1 MECLRIGQWMGY
13 NGTYGAF
20 APLPHEMRA
29 WSVNL
34 FGRLQL
40 WINWLQTDPLQFF
53 IYLVYLVTSVLLALM
68 LHEIAHG
75 YVAYRCGDPTA
86 KMLGRLTLNPLK
98 HLDPFG
104 TACMFL
110 LGFGWAKPVPVNPRN
125 FSNFRRDD
133 FLVSVAGIATNISLF
148 IISTALAVGLNGLL
162 WKPEVIQRYGASALL
177 SSNGLGFSILISGQG
192 STYEA
197 AMKTPWLQYVQ
208 RFLLLFSSIN
218 LGLGI
223 FNLLPIPP
231 LDGFHIVNDL
241 LLRGK
246 LYMSQQFFQGAQ
258 IVLMVL
264 VFSGFLSG
272 LMSTVMGAVESGV
285 INVFLRLTGAV

>member
-1 MECLRIGQWMGY
+1 M
-13 NGTYGAF
+13 
-20 APLPHEMRA
+20 
-29 WSVNL
+29 NL
-34 FGRLQL
+34 FGRLQF
-40 WINWLQTDPLQFF
+40 WINWLQTDPLQFL
-53 IYLVYLVTSVLLALM
+53 IYFVYLITTVLLALM

-75 YVAYRCGDPTA
+75 YVAWRCGDPTA

-98 HLDPFG
+98 HLDPIG

-133 FLVSVAGIATNISLF
+133 FLVSVAGIATNLSLF
-148 IISTALAVGLNGLL
+148 IISTALAVGINGLL
-162 WKPEVIQRYGASALL
+162 WKPEVVASYGANELL
-177 SSNGLGFSILISGQG
+177 SSSGLGFSILISGQG

-208 RFLLLFSSIN
+208 RFLLMFSSIN

-223 FNLLPIPP
+223 FNLLPFPP

-246 LYMSQQFFQGAQ
+246 LYMNRQFFQGAQ
-258 IVLMVL
+258 IVLMLL

-285 INVFLRLTGAV
+285 INVFLRLTGAA

>member
-1 MECLRIGQWMGY
+1 MNFL
-13 NGTYGAF
+13 
-20 APLPHEMRA
+20 
-29 WSVNL
+29 S
-34 FGRLQL
+34 RLES
-40 WINWLQTDPLQFF
+40 WFSWLQTDPLQFF
-53 IYLVYLVTSVLLALM
+53 IYLLYLVACVLLALT
-68 LHEIAHG
+68 LHEVAHG
-75 YVAYRCGDPTA
+75 YVAWRCGDPTA
-86 KMLGRLTLNPLK
+86 KMLGRLSLNPMK

-104 TACMFL
+104 TICLFL

-133 FLVSVAGIATNISLF
+133 FLVSVAGIATNLTLF
-148 IISTALAVGLNGLL
+148 IVSTALAVGINGLL
-162 WKPEVIQRYGASALL
+162 WRPEFIGELGAKALL
-177 SSNGLGFSILISGQG
+177 SSDGPGFGILVLGKGNDF
-192 STYEA
+192 EVF
-197 AMKTPWLQYVQ
+197 MKTPWLQYVQ

-246 LYMSQQFFQGAQ
+246 LYMNRQFFQGSQ

-264 VFSGFLSG
+264 VFSGILSG
-272 LMSTVMGAVESGV
+272 IMSAVRGAIESGV
-285 INVFLRLTGAV
+285 LNVFLRLAGAA

>member
-1 MECLRIGQWMGY
+1 
-13 NGTYGAF
+13 
-20 APLPHEMRA
+20 
-29 WSVNL
+29 VNL
-34 FGRLQL
+34 FGRLQFWL
-40 WINWLQTDPLQFF
+40 NWLQTDPLQFL
-53 IYLVYLVTSVLLALM
+53 IYFVYLITTVLLSLM

-75 YVAYRCGDPTA
+75 YVAWRCGDPTA

-98 HLDPFG
+98 HLDPIG

-133 FLVSVAGIATNISLF
+133 FLVSVAGIATNLSLF
-148 IISTALAVGLNGLL
+148 IISSALAVGINGLL
-162 WKPEVIQRYGASALL
+162 WMPEVIQNYGAKELL
-177 SSNGLGFSILISGQG
+177 TSNGLGYNILILGQG
-192 STYEA
+192 SANVA

-208 RFLLLFSSIN
+208 RFLLMFSSIN

-246 LYMSQQFFQGAQ
+246 LYMNRQFFQGAQ

-264 VFSGFLSG
+264 VFSGILSG
-272 LMSTVMGAVESGV
+272 LMSTVMGTIESGV
-285 INVFLRLTGAV
+285 LNVFLRLSGLA

>member
-1 MECLRIGQWMGY
+1 
-13 NGTYGAF
+13 
-20 APLPHEMRA
+20 
-29 WSVNL
+29 VNL
-34 FGRLQL
+34 FGRLQFWL
-40 WINWLQTDPLQFF
+40 NWLQTDPLQFI
-53 IYLVYLVTSVLLALM
+53 IYLLYVVTSVLLALM

-75 YVAYRCGDPTA
+75 YVAFRCGDPTA

-98 HLDPFG
+98 HLDPIG

-133 FLVSVAGIATNISLF
+133 FLVSVAGIATNLSLF
-148 IISTALAVGLNGLL
+148 ILSTALAVGINGLL
-162 WKPEVIQRYGASALL
+162 WMPEVIQRYGAKELL
-177 SSNGLGFSILISGQG
+177 SSSGLVFNVLIMGQG
-192 STYEA
+192 SANVA

-218 LGLGI
+218 LGLGV
-223 FNLLPIPP
+223 FNLLPFPP

-241 LLRGK
+241 LLRGR
-246 LYMSQQFFQGAQ
+246 LNMNRQFFQGAQ
-258 IVLMVL
+258 IVLMLL

-272 LMSTVMGAVESGV
+272 FMSTVMDAVESGV
-285 INVFLRLTGAV
+285 INVFLRLAGAA